1 MASRSEEKSTDLI
14 FSLSCFFGYYWGRQV
29 VERCQEDREGR
40 LFPRDKGKPPTDF
53 ALAGMLKLTNVVA
66 RVGHV
71 GQFPALSRICAEI
84 PLA

>member
-1 MASRSEEKSTDLI
+1 
-14 FSLSCFFGYYWGRQV
+14 
-29 VERCQEDREGR
+29 
-40 LFPRDKGKPPTDF
+40 
-53 ALAGMLKLTNVVA
+53 MLKLTNVVA